1 MSEST
6 WIMCTNCGDELHCG
20 GCGVPYIPPPLTCNC
35 GQCGRMHDSDCAVH
49 SEPAYP
55 KGACTCEGVGEETPC
70 KGCGGRGWYEGVE
83 PDPRDQTGMTPMQ
96 VQIQCPCKGVGEET
110 P

>member
-1 MSEST
+1 MT
-6 WIMCTNCGDELHCG
+6 WYRYKHEPPEDCDCDFCVKFERIM
-20 GCGVPYIPPPLTCNC
+20 VP
-35 GQCGRMHDSDCAVH
+35 V
-49 SEPAYP
+49 EPDY
-55 KGACTCEGVGEETPC
+55 GAAQREWDRQVFVNVRDIVDAALEVGEETPC